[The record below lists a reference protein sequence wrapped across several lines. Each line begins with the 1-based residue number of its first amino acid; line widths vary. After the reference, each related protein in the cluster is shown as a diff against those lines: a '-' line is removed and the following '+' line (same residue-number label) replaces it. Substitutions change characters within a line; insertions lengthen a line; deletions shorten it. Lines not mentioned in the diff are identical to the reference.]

1 MPKKKAK
8 IAETAKAKPAKK
20 ATSKPKRKATNSTGK
35 KTKATATKKTKT
47 AKTTS
52 KARAKETKSTQKAKR
67 KTKPATANG
76 ATGKIVA
83 KRSSGKS
90 QSAEERE
97 QAISTLAHHKWEE
110 AGRPVCDGA
119 EFWLAAEKEIMKRA
133 KS

>member
-8 IAETAKAKPAKK
+8 IAETAKAKPAK
-20 ATSKPKRKATNSTGK
+20 
-35 KTKATATKKTKT
+35 
-47 AKTTS
+47 

-83 KRSSGKS
+83 KRSSRKS
-90 QSAEERE
+90 QSAEEWE